1 MNRSLLLEGIY
12 LQIVSYLVNR
22 LALGQDIISG
32 LDLWRE
38 RLQEGLSLLFELEGM
53 GVLKGAGL
61 LVQKKLGACSS
72 LEVKWGH

>member
-1 MNRSLLLEGIY
+1 MSRSLLMKGIY
-12 LQIVSYLVNR
+12 LQIVSHLVNR

-38 RLQEGLSLLFELEGM
+38 RLQEGLSLLFGLEGIR
-53 GVLKGAGL
+53 VLRGAGP

-72 LEVKWGH
+72 LEVNWGL